1 MAMADFT
8 VKFTQLKQVMA
19 QYFAQTL
26 QKFTTIRNRLNAH
39 TGAKGNVHEMVSA
52 DIGLGNVPDWL
63 PATQAQ
69 AKRGLSNNAFM
80 TPKRVDDYA
89 DENIYKVIGDAFA
102 DAADDL

>member
-1 MAMADFT
+1 MAMTDFT
-8 VKFTQLKQVMA
+8 VKLAQLKGVMS
-19 QYFAQTL
+19 QYFAVTL
-26 QKFTTIRNRLNAH
+26 QKFTTIRDRLNTH
-39 TGAKGNVHEMVSA
+39 TAATGNVHDLEPA

-63 PATQAQ
+63 PATLAQ

-80 TPKRVDDYA
+80 TPKRVDDYV